1 MPHRGEAGKIPWM
14 PVWVIPTCVG
24 YKSSNF
30 VVIVDSCVLF
40 GMALVGC
47 FKSFK
52 SCAERTKESMA
63 ENVLKKLELSEQ
75 LSGDPFKIF
84 ILVEKNIV
92 FSLLIAVTFILWI
105 SFH

>member
-1 MPHRGEAGKIPWM
+1 
-14 PVWVIPTCVG
+14 
-24 YKSSNF
+24 
-30 VVIVDSCVLF
+30 
-40 GMALVGC
+40 
-47 FKSFK
+47 
-52 SCAERTKESMA
+52 MA